1 MKTSRKLN
9 RVDSSSF
16 HSMRT
21 AYIPKTIKRILEEKS
36 YRPIIFIKINA
47 KIINKIFLI
56 ESISTL
62 KKDIAI

>member
-1 MKTSRKLN
+1 
-9 RVDSSSF
+9 
-16 HSMRT
+16 MRT